1 MYVCMYACMHAC
13 MYVNVCTYVRTYV
26 CACMYVCMY
35 VCICM
40 YVCRMHACCICFY
53 VYVGMCILVYDI
65 YIYTY
70 MYICK
75 ERMHLYSSNA
85 CARAPMRPVCAR
97 GCVSVCVCVSL
108 CLHILM
114 YAHVGLHND
123 LLFSHSRV
131 RSLRVDSALRRPP
144 LRPHTVPEDLKAS
157 GLAGLGDL
165 SVSFSL
171 QVSAWGLRLR
181 GPALDRFGCRMLQ
194 SCAIVACS
202 NQAAVARDARF
213 WTVSEAVPCCFQCCY
228 LLD

>member
-1 MYVCMYACMHAC
+1 MCTSSHAPC
-13 MYVNVCTYVRTYV
+13 
-26 CACMYVCMY
+26 
-35 VCICM
+35 
-40 YVCRMHACCICFY
+40 
-53 VYVGMCILVYDI
+53 
-65 YIYTY
+65 
-70 MYICK
+70 
-75 ERMHLYSSNA
+75 
-85 CARAPMRPVCAR
+85 VCAR
-97 GCVSVCVCVSL
+97 VCLCVCVSL